1 MPWDLVK
8 LNDGRSMPSIAYG
21 TWTLGNGQSAV
32 DQVDQALSVG
42 FDHVDTA
49 QSYRNEQEAGQA
61 LKESGL
67 ARSDIFVTTKW
78 SGQADIPTSIRNSV
92 GNLGISYVDLYLV
105 HSPRLAVPDIPTTW
119 KQMEQVVKDGLAKS
133 IGISNFNVE
142 QMQEL
147 LNSANIKP
155 VANQILFH
163 PYVYAQQKPILD
175 FASQHGIIIEA
186 YSLLIPLTHQP
197 GGPLDKPLSSIA
209 SRLDVSPDQV
219 LMAWAK
225 AKGVVVV
232 TTSSKESRLKGYL
245 AAGDLKLTSDDID
258 AIDEAGAAGA
268 RRLTA
273 KTLLRRAAGLA
284 LLTAGALAVCSY
296 LGIDVL

>member
-21 TWTLGNGQSAV
+21 TWTLGNGQNAV

-49 QSYRNEQEAGQA
+49 QIYRNEDEAGQA
-61 LKESGL
+61 IKESGL

-78 SGQADIPTSIRNSV
+78 SGVFDIPTSIQNSV
-92 GNLGISYVDLYLV
+92 KSLGVSYVDLYLV
-105 HSPRLAVPDIPTTW
+105 HSPRLAVPDIATVW
-119 KQMEQVVKDGLAKS
+119 GQMEQVVQDGLAKS
-133 IGISNFNVE
+133 IGISNFNVD

-147 LNSANIKP
+147 LNSAKIKP

-163 PYVYAQQKPILD
+163 PYVYEQQKPILD
-175 FASQHGIIIEA
+175 FAEQHGIVIEA

-209 SRLDVSPDQV
+209 SRLNATPDQV

-245 AAGDLKLTSDDID
+245 AAADLKLTSEDIE
-258 AIDEAGAAGA
+258 AIDGAGAAGS

-284 LLTAGALAVCSY
+284 LVAAGALAVCSY
-296 LGIDVL
+296 LGIDIL